1 MKNWLFATT
10 FSINRSQRKLVTYYL
25 TFYDKQAQ
33 AQYMVAQ
40 DQGNSMQGLQG
51 L

>member
-25 TFYDKQAQ
+25 TCYDKQAQ
-33 AQYMVAQ
+33 TMSQENLPAEGIQM
-40 DQGNSMQGLQG
+40 GGM
-51 L
+51 